1 MESMYYNFHYCSCFA
16 QKEERQEAVIDA
28 LCGLF
33 GDNAK
38 DQLIQYEDHDWGKEP
53 YNGGCPD
60 QHHATWMFDLLP
72 QCIKGT
78 IRQVWWTVFCVELS
92 CRHVARPT
100 SADIGV
106 AAWRWRHM

>member
-53 YNGGCPD
+53 YNGGCPVSTMQPGCLIYFHNALREPFGRYD
-60 QHHATWMFDLLP
+60 GLFF
-72 QCIKGT
+72 
-78 IRQVWWTVFCVELS
+78 VWNYRVVT
-92 CRHVARPT
+92 
-100 SADIGV
+100 
-106 AAWRWRHM
+106 